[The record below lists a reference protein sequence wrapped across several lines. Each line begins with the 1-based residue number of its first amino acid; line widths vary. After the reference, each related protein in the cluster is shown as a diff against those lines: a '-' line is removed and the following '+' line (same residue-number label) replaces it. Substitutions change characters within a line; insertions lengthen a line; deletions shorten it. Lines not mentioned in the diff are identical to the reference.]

1 MTVTKKI
8 NLKLKKGLHPPDAI
22 RLQISGPG
30 AAKIQIEELKKRLVK
45 AANERFKLS
54 KPVTAK
60 DFVSHYRLQEP
71 YQIFLRVHGQASL
84 QLKDLYGQSSQAL
97 AAA

>member
-30 AAKIQIEELKKRLVK
+30 AAKIQIEELKKNVK
-45 AANERFKLS
+45 MSKHRENENE
-54 KPVTAK
+54 V
-60 DFVSHYRLQEP
+60 
-71 YQIFLRVHGQASL
+71 
-84 QLKDLYGQSSQAL
+84 
-97 AAA
+97 